1 MPRVSHRRLAA
12 AVLALTAL
20 VSGAC
25 GGSDREPS
33 AGTTTSPPATSAP
46 GAVDPNSAF
55 VPLAGF
61 TYSELPAEVQAEAR
75 AGLESDP
82 EAKKYI
88 TGFAMKALSKDGE
101 GVAVLMSV
109 ALDPTIGALI
119 GAVRDQMAQGMAES
133 TGSTPVP
140 FKLAGRDLFFLD
152 DVGGVP
158 GIMWDQ
164 ASMVL
169 AVIGSERANLE
180 AVATLVIEGLR

>member
-1 MPRVSHRRLAA
+1 MNRRVLGTLL
-12 AVLALTAL
+12 VLNAF
-20 VSGAC
+20 VSAAC
-25 GGSDREPS
+25 GSSDVKPS
-33 AGTTTSPPATSAP
+33 VGKTTTPPATSKP
-46 GAVDPNSAF
+46 GDVDPNSAF
-55 VPLAGF
+55 VSLAGY
-61 TYSELPAEVQAEAR
+61 TYSDLPAEVQAEAR

-88 TGFAMKALSKDGE
+88 TGFAMKAVSKDGE

-109 ALDPTIGALI
+109 ALNPMIGALI
-119 GAVRDQMAQGMAES
+119 GAVRDQMAQGMAEG

-140 FKLAGRDLFFLD
+140 FKLAGRNVFFLD

-169 AVIGSERANLE
+169 AVIGSERASLE
-180 AVATLVIEGLR
+180 VIATLVIQGLR